1 MTRSTMVEVFVVD
14 HVITAPGCTQA
25 FIDAYLSGYVPGA
38 RERGMELRDVLVS
51 PPLLLDDRPNV
62 VTITW
67 SLPSPQAWWQMTWQA
82 RPDPTVARWWQSVAD
97 LVVERSRRVAS
108 RAMDLADNDIPP
120 PAANSLGIA
129 TVGVTRLVDVIESE
143 RTRVLSALRR
153 AADASGSLRSLIEP
167 TLAGSRN
174 GGDILVHLRFADQSS
189 WAASAFDDALSDPA
203 ITGVNGAT
211 YQGTPLRRGD
221 GTVYRTLLLR
231 VPPEVSATDVTAF
244 EQELAMMPR
253 YVPTIQAW
261 QLSRVDEAIGTTQWT
276 HVFEQEFTDVDGLM
290 GPYLMH
296 PVHWAVVDRW
306 FDPETTDMIV
316 RDRVCH
322 SFCQTRGPVL

>member
-1 MTRSTMVEVFVVD
+1 MCSTVAEVFVVD
-14 HVITAPGCTQA
+14 RVVTAPGCAQA
-25 FIDAYLSGYVPGA
+25 FVDLYLSGYVPGA

-51 PPLLLDDRPNV
+51 PPIRFDDRPNT

-67 SLPSPQAWWQMTWQA
+67 CLPSPQAWWQMTWLA
-82 RPDPTVARWWQSVAD
+82 RPDPSIARWWQDISGLVIEHSRTVAQ
-97 LVVERSRRVAS
+97 
-108 RAMDLADNDIPP
+108 RADDMAGTGT
-120 PAANSLGIA
+120 AAPLPDSPGSDM
-129 TVGVTRLVDVIESE
+129 VGVTRLLDVVESE
-143 RTRVLSALRR
+143 RDRVLDAVRSAAEATGALR
-153 AADASGSLRSLIEP
+153 ALVQP
-167 TLAGSRN
+167 TSAGSRN
-174 GGDILVHLRFADQSS
+174 GGDILVHLRFADQMT
-189 WAASAFDDALSDPA
+189 WAESTFDDALRDPA
-203 ITGVNGAT
+203 ITRVNGVT
-211 YQGTPLRRGD
+211 YTGAPLRRGD

-231 VPPEVSATDVTAF
+231 VPPETSAEDVTAF
-244 EQELAMMPR
+244 EHELAMMPR

-261 QLSRVDEAIGTTQWT
+261 QLSRVSQSVGTTRWT

-322 SFCQTRGPVL
+322 SFCETDAPVL